1 MINAIGR
8 ELPDHVDGYGQVIPF
23 AGAFATRPTMRRY
36 APPVEKVHPKGVR
49 ESYV

>member
-8 ELPDHVDGYGQVIPF
+8 ELLEHVDGYGQVIPLT
-23 AGAFATRPTMRRY
+23 GAFATRPTMRRY
-36 APPVEKVHPKGVR
+36 APPVKKVRPMGVR